1 MAQSLS
7 TTSGVAYIPG
17 GYSTIRVQNGTSGL
31 ATSGVLLLVGEADQ
45 GDAYTLEPDLE
56 NNSFGPDQL
65 ADVQAKYGSGPLV
78 DAFRAACAPADDP
91 QIGGSFAKAVMVKT
105 NASTKASGNLT
116 NVASGTYGTLVAK
129 SSGKVGNLITYVVT
143 ADTSEALPTTGAF
156 TWIPNVDPLNADFRV
171 TGAASVPLTVGIN
184 TSPSAFV
191 TAVDGLSGVAATG
204 GATRGVLPGLAAG
217 TLTLSAVANAVTIT
231 RSVAFAVTPTVGD
244 TMIIPTGSVLAG
256 GTDQNVGGYVV
267 TGVTSTTISATKL
280 SDAGKTLGAAPVA
293 GEVTAPVAVGTT
305 AMAATSDVQCFAPV
319 TITLEAGSVVDGVG
333 KTLEINAL
341 TTGTDL
347 LTRCAYA
354 GSITPVTFIS
364 TSATPVVIAATS
376 EYKAKLTVSRAVDNL
391 QEILTAGGDIALK
404 VSYTGTTATVTI
416 TDTAVTSVVAG
427 GSGAALPAITLADY
441 PTIADLASFIN
452 AQTGWKAAVGSAAA
466 GNLPT
471 SALDNGTFNVC
482 STFGAHVG
490 RIKADGYNFFNTIKD
505 GSALVQLNTTPTQ
518 AAAGLP
524 VVAALAYL
532 AGGLK
537 GSTTSEEVLAAID
550 ALEAV
555 HGNFVIPL
563 FSQDASRDIIAG
575 LTESGST
582 YTIEAINLA
591 VKTHVLKM
599 STLKKRRNRQAFL
612 SIEDTFANQK
622 EAASNLSSSRCSVAF
637 QDFKQLTSAGTIKQF
652 QPWMGAVIAAAMQAA
667 GFYKAIFFKG
677 INTVGTVHADGSF
690 KENNDSQVEEALK
703 AGLMPARKAQ
713 TGGFIWVSD
722 QTSYI
727 KDENFVYNSVQ
738 AVYTADLIALTTAQK
753 MEKAFVGQSVA
764 DISAALALS
773 YLEGLMAEFL
783 RLKLIAPSDD
793 ALKGF
798 KNAKI
803 RINGGSMF
811 VSVEIKLAGALY
823 FSLIDFLVSPV
834 VQSA

>member
-7 TTSGVAYIPG
+7 TTSGVVYIPG

-45 GDAYTLEPDLE
+45 GDAYSLEADLE
-56 NNSFGPDQL
+56 TNSFGPDQL

-91 QIGGSFAKAVMVKT
+91 NIGGSFSKAIIVKT
-105 NASTKASGNLT
+105 NTSTKASGNLT
-116 NVASGTYGTLVAK
+116 NVAAGTYGSLVAK
-129 SSGKVGNLITYVVT
+129 SSGKIGNLITYVVT
-143 ADTSEALPTTGAF
+143 ADASEALPTTGAF
-156 TWIPNVDPLNADFRV
+156 TWIPNVASLNAGFRI
-171 TGAASVPLTVGIN
+171 TGAASIPLTVGVN

-217 TLTLSAVANAVTIT
+217 TLTLSAVLNAVTIT

-244 TMIIPTGSVLAG
+244 TMVIPTGSVLAG

-280 SDAGKTLGAAPVA
+280 SDAGKTLGAAPIA
-293 GEVTAPVAVGTT
+293 GAVTAPVAVGAA

-341 TTGTDL
+341 TTGLDL

-354 GSITPVTFIS
+354 GSVTPVTFIS

-466 GNLPT
+466 GTLPT
-471 SALDNGTFNVC
+471 SALDNGTFDVC
-482 STFGAHVG
+482 STFGAYVG
-490 RIKADGYNFFNTIKD
+490 RIKADGYTFFNTITD
-505 GSALVQLNTTPTQ
+505 GSALVQLNATPAQ

-524 VVAALAYL
+524 VVSALAYL
-532 AGGLK
+532 AGGSK
-537 GSTTSEEVLAAID
+537 GSTTAAAALAAID

-555 HGNFVIPL
+555 QGNFVVPL
-563 FSQDASRDIIAG
+563 FSQDASLDIIDG

-622 EAASNLSSSRCSVAF
+622 EAASNLGSSRCSVAF
-637 QDFKQLTSAGTIKQF
+637 QNFKQLTSSGTIKQF

-677 INTVGTVHADGSF
+677 INTVGTVHADASF
-690 KENNDSQVEEALK
+690 KENSDSQVEEALR
-703 AGLMPARKAQ
+703 AGLMPARKSQ

-738 AVYTADLIALTTAQK
+738 AVYAADLIALTTAQK

-803 RINGGSMF
+803 RISGGSMF